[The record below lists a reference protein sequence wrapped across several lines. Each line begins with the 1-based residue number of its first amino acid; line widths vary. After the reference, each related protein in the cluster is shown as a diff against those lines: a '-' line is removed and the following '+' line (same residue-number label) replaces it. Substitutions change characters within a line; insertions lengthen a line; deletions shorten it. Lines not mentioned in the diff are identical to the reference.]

1 MSRKRQSLT
10 FELKKSICE
19 QIERNCK
26 TQAELAR
33 DHGLSRTTINT
44 IWSQREKYKTNS
56 CNDKAKR
63 MRKGNYEDIE
73 EALMT
78 WLVQAR
84 SLGATVTGPLLKEKA
99 SQFAEQLGQSE
110 FKCSDG
116 WLDRFKARNNV
127 TFRIVSGEANDA
139 PQATIEDWQ
148 KKLPVILADYDPCD
162 IQRRR
167 DCLVLSN
174 ASNKTFRF
182 KGYSCHGGKNSKQRP
197 TLMIGANMDGSEKL
211 PILAIGKSAKPRCFL
226 NVKKL
231 PVTYRN
237 NKKAWMTSSLFRE
250 WIEDLDNHFGK
261 KKRRILLI
269 IDNCSSHDPTLSTS
283 LKNIDLKFLPPNCTS
298 HLQPCDLGIIKNL
311 KVFYRRPLLLDAIEN
326 NEVDN
331 FHVDILQ
338 CFRWI
343 RSVWEN
349 EVSQATIANCFRKAG
364 FIKEKEVEATGDNSL
379 ETDEFAF
386 RDLGNIFDRMRSLNF
401 SVSCYVEDFVS
412 ADDIVYTTQML
423 SDDEI
428 VRSVA
433 KNDKDACYS
442 CSDED
447 EEMPSSSISSSS
459 PPPTS
464 NEAKQAISTLQ
475 RYLESVGASDDLFAS
490 LSKVDSYVHHVPQ
503 KKQTLL
509 TTFFK
514 PN

>member
-33 DHGLSRTTINT
+33 DYGLSRTTINT
-44 IWSQREKYKTNS
+44 IWSQCEKYKTNS

-84 SLGATVTGPLLKEKA
+84 SLGAPVTGPLLKEKA

-162 IQRRR
+162 IF
-167 DCLVLSN
+167 N
-174 ASNKTFRF
+174 ADETALFFQMLPNKTFTF
-182 KGYSCHGGKNSKQRP
+182 KGDPCHGGKNSKQRL

-261 KKRRILLI
+261 KKRRIPLI

-283 LKNIDLKFLPPNCTS
+283 LKNIPVDLKILPSNCTS
-298 HLQPCDLGIIKNL
+298 HLQPCDPGIIKNL
-311 KVFYRRPLLLDAIEN
+311 KVFL
-326 NEVDN
+326 
-331 FHVDILQ
+331 
-338 CFRWI
+338 
-343 RSVWEN
+343 
-349 EVSQATIANCFRKAG
+349 
-364 FIKEKEVEATGDNSL
+364 
-379 ETDEFAF
+379 
-386 RDLGNIFDRMRSLNF
+386 
-401 SVSCYVEDFVS
+401 
-412 ADDIVYTTQML
+412 
-423 SDDEI
+423 
-428 VRSVA
+428 
-433 KNDKDACYS
+433 
-442 CSDED
+442 
-447 EEMPSSSISSSS
+447 
-459 PPPTS
+459 PTS
-464 NEAKQAISTLQ
+464 SFTET
-475 RYLESVGASDDLFAS
+475 VGCDR
-490 LSKVDSYVHHVPQ
+490 K
-503 KKQTLL
+503 
-509 TTFFK
+509 
-514 PN
+514 